1 MLHES
6 ADVVQRLHA
15 SIILAPGTSAVK
27 AVIVTQQELFVEHRA
42 ALSQPHGHAN
52 VGHTEPR
59 HMLAKGY
66 QSRMLSLCTL
76 GSVLQRRLQLEKENT
91 FGSDYRCMLRLKV
104 L

>member
-1 MLHES
+1 MRHES

-15 SIILAPGTSAVK
+15 SIIFAPGTSAVT

-42 ALSQPHGHAN
+42 ALCQPHAN
-52 VGHTEPR
+52 VAHTEPM
-59 HMLAKGY
+59 HTLAKGY

-76 GSVLQRRLQLEKENT
+76 GSVLQRRLQLEKENA
-91 FGSDYRCMLRLKV
+91 FGSDYRCMFRLKV